1 MDEMAYEINGPD
13 CGRDKNGVFHCVCGK
28 RRPISFLRGHM
39 KQVENFR
46 EAGWNITRENYGEY
60 MQELCKKAKKNIDN
74 AGINEYNVSEISK
87 CAAINYRQGRFDE
100 VEAEWMAAGKERFK

>member
-1 MDEMAYEINGPD
+1 MDKMIYEVNSPNF
-13 CGRDKNGVFHCVCGK
+13 GRDKNGVFHCVCGRCK
-28 RRPISFLRGHM
+28 PIGFLRGHM
-39 KQVENFR
+39 KQAENFR

-87 CAAINYRQGRFDE
+87 YAAINYRQGCFDK